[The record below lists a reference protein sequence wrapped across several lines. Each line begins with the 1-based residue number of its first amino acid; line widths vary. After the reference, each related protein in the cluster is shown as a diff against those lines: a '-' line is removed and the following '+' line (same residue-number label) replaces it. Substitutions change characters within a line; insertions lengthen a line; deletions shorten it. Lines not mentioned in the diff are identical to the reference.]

1 MRPMP
6 RRNDFYTPR
15 TTIANAADTTVFTAT
30 PADLNRQEAS
40 QSQTAETAT
49 AAAAGEGE
57 GKRGTAQQERR

>member
-49 AAAAGEGE
+49 AGEGE